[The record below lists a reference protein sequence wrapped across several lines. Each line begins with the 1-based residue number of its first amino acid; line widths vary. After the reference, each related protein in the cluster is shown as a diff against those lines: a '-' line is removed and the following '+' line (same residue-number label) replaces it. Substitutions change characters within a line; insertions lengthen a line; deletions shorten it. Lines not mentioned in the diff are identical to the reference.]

1 MLPVRW
7 HASIKAC
14 ANKVLSFS
22 ARVAVCQFRVF
33 LDIRAELQRT
43 MPFIFKQNQPA
54 MVIHCATAALTERTR
69 PQITKRDM
77 KFTHEFTCRWWWYFL
92 WAALQP
98 VLCGWIAIAPP
109 VVGNWCAGGFTMIN
123 QFRDG
128 HGNAMNTCLTLKCKS
143 DAMETVCQALLQSA
157 LSARLRLSYT

>member
-1 MLPVRW
+1 MKVMRE
-7 HASIKAC
+7 C
-14 ANKVLSFS
+14 A
-22 ARVAVCQFRVF
+22 
-33 LDIRAELQRT
+33 
-43 MPFIFKQNQPA
+43 
-54 MVIHCATAALTERTR
+54 
-69 PQITKRDM
+69 
-77 KFTHEFTCRWWWYFL
+77 CRWWWYFL